1 MKALLEKV
9 KYLQPT
15 HRQPQGDSEKAK
27 TPSRNPIFT
36 TFTFHPSIPYAPNSK
51 IKWILWAHKYFTNL
65 KINLKAILSFLYPS
79 NVKQLLVSVHLNY

>member
-9 KYLQPT
+9 KYLKPT

-36 TFTFHPSIPYAPNSK
+36 TFAFHLVPAFLMDQTPKLNGYYGHTN
-51 IKWILWAHKYFTNL
+51 ILPT
-65 KINLKAILSFLYPS
+65 
-79 NVKQLLVSVHLNY
+79 